1 MDVHAEN
8 KMGVMPVNR
17 LLLTMSVPIMISML
31 VQALYNVVDSM
42 FVAQLNEN
50 ALTAV
55 SLAFPAQ
62 CSSLLSY
69 HTAAAGKSAP
79 LPGGPFRGMLLI
91 TTKIHPLCP
100 GGACHEKQTFQR
112 ILPKAGPPPAFCLA
126 ALHALC
132 LSAGLH
138 RISCRCG
145 CRLLHRLT
153 WLRSLVFMK
162 IGHTPCGCGLF
173 YAYLSSSP
181 KAIFHSSTRSTA

>member
-1 MDVHAEN
+1 
-8 KMGVMPVNR
+8 MP
-17 LLLTMSVPIMISML
+17 
-31 VQALYNVVDSM
+31 A
-42 FVAQLNEN
+42 
-50 ALTAV
+50 

-181 KAIFHSSTRSTA
+181 KAIFHSSTRSTARSNRCWLTCPCRTPSSSAATLPGRSVTSSKSFPAFSASTAGGTCPQ